1 MEKMKGSTA
10 KRLAEINGTFY
21 RTFGREFAETRRR
34 IQPGVGRVLQE
45 WVTDGDWLDLGC
57 GSGTLGCVWTEK
69 GIKGLYEG
77 IDLSPVLIAE
87 AEKVTAAAAQH
98 PGLRLI
104 YSQADLSQPDWSL
117 ACSQPVYD
125 GVLMFA
131 AMHHIPAHE
140 RRLALLREI
149 AGLLKPG
156 GRFIHSEWQFQRSP
170 KLMTH
175 VVPWEQAGIEAG
187 ELEAGDTLL
196 DWRHTSAERPG
207 ETGLRFVHLFSTEEL
222 GILAA
227 ESGFS
232 IISEFDSDGASANL
246 SLYQVWQRN

>member
-1 MEKMKGSTA
+1 MKESTA
-10 KRLAEINGTFY
+10 KRLAEINDTFY

-34 IQPGVGRVLQE
+34 IQPGVGRVLDE
-45 WVTDGDWLDLGC
+45 VVRDGDWLDLGC
-57 GSGTLGCVWTEK
+57 GSGTLGCVWIEK
-69 GIKGLYEG
+69 RINGLYEG
-77 IDLSPVLIAE
+77 LDLSPVLIAE
-87 AEKVTAAAAQH
+87 AEKVTTAAAQR
-98 PGLRLI
+98 PGLCLV
-104 YSQADLSQPDWSL
+104 YGQADLSQPSWSRV
-117 ACSQPVYD
+117 CSQTTYD

-140 RRLALLREI
+140 RRLALLKEI

-156 GRFIHSEWQFQRSP
+156 GRLIHSEWQFQRSP

-175 VVPWEQAGIEAG
+175 VVPWEQAGIDAA

-196 DWRHTSAERPG
+196 DWRHTSPERPG
-207 ETGLRFVHLFSTEEL
+207 ETGLRYVHLFSSAEL
-222 GILAA
+222 GELAA

-232 IISEFDSDGASANL
+232 IVSEFDSDGASSNL